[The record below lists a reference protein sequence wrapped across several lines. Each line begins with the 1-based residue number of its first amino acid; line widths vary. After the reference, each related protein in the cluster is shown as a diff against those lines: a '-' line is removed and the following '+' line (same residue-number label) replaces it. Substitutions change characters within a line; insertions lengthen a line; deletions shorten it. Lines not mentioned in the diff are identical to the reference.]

1 MTLEGKIIYTKTSLN
16 GTKFELVEEPGQ
28 KKYIFDKE
36 GKDRRYSIILTPPE
50 HISNDSTKIK
60 YSYTHGDVGELMKAI
75 LNNDIL
81 LPQFQKNLKDYR
93 GILTE
98 LEVNR

>member
-1 MTLEGKIIYTKTSLN
+1 MSIEGKIIYTKISLN

-36 GKDRRYSIILTPPE
+36 GKDRRYSIQLSSPD
-50 HISNDSTKIK
+50 HSSNDSTKIK
-60 YSYTHGDVGELMKAI
+60 YSYTHIDVKELMEAI
-75 LNNDIL
+75 INNDIL
-81 LPQFQKNLKDYR
+81 LPQFQKNIRYYR
-93 GILTE
+93 DILTK